1 MSAADAEESEAG
13 TSRPGAAPARCRI
26 DHPLSPLLTPR
37 SVAVVGAS
45 PRQGNTGL
53 GVLRALRELRFDGP
67 LHPVNPR
74 YAEVAGLAC
83 YPSMAE
89 LPAPVDL
96 AVLAVA
102 DARIEGEL
110 RRAIEAGAGAASIFG
125 SCLLPGD
132 GRPALAARLA
142 AMLRE
147 AGMAANGANC
157 MGFCN
162 FAARIHVTSHPFAW
176 QRPGRVAVL
185 AQSGSVFG
193 ALTASRLGVSLAV
206 SMGSE
211 LATGVADYMDYVLEL
226 GSARVLALFL
236 ETVRDGEAFRAA
248 LDKAAERDVPVVAL
262 KAGRSEMAA
271 AMAIGHSGA
280 LVGDDRAIDAVFR
293 RHGVLRAATLDE
305 LVASSLLMERARD
318 IGPGGLAA
326 IHDSGGE
333 REMVAD
339 LAADLGLAY
348 ARIGGATAARLSE
361 RLEYGLAAEN
371 PCDAYGSGHDFE
383 GVMRDCFAALMADP
397 ETALGLFFLDVQ
409 QHNPYSAA
417 QARACA
423 AAAATTQKPV
433 ALATN
438 VAGLDHRELA
448 ADFTHRLAIPVL
460 DGTVPALKAAA
471 HALWRRDWKARP
483 RPSPPAICAARQA
496 RWRARLA
503 RPFDEAEGF
512 ALLADYGI
520 ATVPHAV
527 VASEAQAV
535 AAARRLGLP
544 AVLKT
549 AAPGQRHKSEAGGV
563 HLRLADEEAVAA
575 AWRDLARRLG
585 PRALV
590 APMMSEGVEAAA
602 GIVCDPQ
609 FGPLA
614 LVGAGGVL
622 VELLDDAAALPAP
635 APAWEVEDAL
645 AERKLWRLL
654 AGVRGRRPA
663 AAGRLVETV
672 VRLSLLA
679 FELGDS
685 LAELDV
691 NPVLVTED
699 EAIALD
705 ALVVGKAARRRLA

>member
-1 MSAADAEESEAG
+1 MSAAGAEQA
-13 TSRPGAAPARCRI
+13 RPQAPRRI
-26 DHPLSPLLTPR
+26 AHPLAPLLTPR

-53 GVLRALRELRFDGP
+53 GVLQALRELGFDGP
-67 LHPVNPR
+67 LYPVNPR
-74 YAEVAGLAC
+74 YGEVAGLAC
-83 YPSMAE
+83 YPAMAA
-89 LPAPVDL
+89 LPEPVDL

-110 RRAIEAGAGAASIFG
+110 GHAIAAGARAASIFG

-132 GRPALAARLA
+132 DALAARLA

-147 AGMAANGANC
+147 AGMVANGANC

-162 FAARIHVTSHPFAW
+162 FEAAIHVTSHPFAW

-211 LATGVADYMDYVLEL
+211 LATGVADYMDYALEL
-226 GSARVLALFL
+226 GSVRVLALFL

-248 LDKAAERDVPVVAL
+248 LDKAAARDVPVVAL
-262 KAGRSEMAA
+262 KAGRSELAA

-280 LVGDDRAIDAVFR
+280 LVGDDRAIAAIFR

-305 LVASSLLMERARD
+305 LVASALLMERARD

-339 LAADLGLAY
+339 IAADLGVGY
-348 ARIGGATAARLSE
+348 ARIGKATAARLAR
-361 RLEYGLAAEN
+361 RLDYGLAPEN
-371 PCDAYGSGHDFE
+371 PCDGYGSGRDFD

-397 ETALGLFFLDVQ
+397 ATALGLFFLDVQ
-409 QHNPYSAA
+409 QHNAYSATL
-417 QARACA
+417 ARACA
-423 AAAATTQKPV
+423 AAAATTEKPV

-438 VAGLDHRELA
+438 LAGTDHRELA

-460 DGTVPALKAAA
+460 DGTVPALKVVA

-483 RPSPPAICAARQA
+483 APTLPAICPARQA
-496 RWRARLA
+496 RWQERLA
-503 RPFDEAEGF
+503 RPCDEAEGF

-527 VASEAQAV
+527 ATSEREAL

-549 AAPGQRHKSEAGGV
+549 AMPGQRHKSEAGGV
-563 HLRLADEEAVAA
+563 HLGLDDEGKVAA
-575 AWRDLARRLG
+575 AWRDLAGRLG

-590 APMMSEGVEAAA
+590 TPMMGPGVEVAV
-602 GIVCDPQ
+602 GMVCDPQ
-609 FGPLA
+609 FGPLVV
-614 LVGAGGVL
+614 VGAGGVL
-622 VELLDDAAALPAP
+622 VEALDDAAALAAP
-635 APAWEVEDAL
+635 APAWEIRQVL
-645 AERKLWRLL
+645 AELRLQRLL
-654 AGVRGRRPA
+654 DGVRGRGPFA
-663 AAGRLVETV
+663 VARLVETV
-672 VRLSLLA
+672 ARLSLLA
-679 FELGDS
+679 WELGES
-685 LAELDV
+685 LSELDV
-691 NPVLVTED
+691 NPVLVTEGD
-699 EAIALD
+699 AVALD
-705 ALVVGKAARRRLA
+705 VLVVGKRG